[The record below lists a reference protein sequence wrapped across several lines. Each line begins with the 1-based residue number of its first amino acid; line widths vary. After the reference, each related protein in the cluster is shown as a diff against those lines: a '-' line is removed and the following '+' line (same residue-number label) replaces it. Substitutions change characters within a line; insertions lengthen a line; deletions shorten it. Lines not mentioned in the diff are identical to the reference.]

1 MSLVLLPVLLLWGT
15 AAGVDLVSFPQ
26 GLLSRPLVAASVA
39 GAILG
44 DPLSGLRVGVILE
57 LFAMDVLPI
66 GASRYP
72 DYGPAAVA
80 AAAFAAG
87 GSGGHLLGPAVL
99 LGVLLAILG
108 GRSVEGL
115 RRLNGDLLR
124 KAEPALAAGDR
135 GAISRLFWMGM
146 TADAARS
153 LSLTAFGLAVV
164 VVLRW
169 GIEIPADLGDALGL
183 VAIGGGLLGG
193 MSGVLRRSGGARLV
207 GVGLLMGTLVAWIA

>member
-1 MSLVLLPVLLLWGT
+1 MSLALLPVLLFWGT
-15 AAGVDLVSFPQ
+15 VTGVDLVSFPQ

-72 DYGPAAVA
+72 DYGPAAVV
-80 AAAFAAG
+80 AAAFAVG
-87 GSGGHLLGPAVL
+87 GSGAHVLGPAAL

-115 RRLNGDLLR
+115 RRLNGDLVR
-124 KAEPALAAGDR
+124 KAEPALAMGDR
-135 GAISRLFWMGM
+135 GMVSRLFWMGM

-153 LSLTAFGLAVV
+153 LSLTAFGLALV
-164 VVLRW
+164 VVLQW
-169 GIEIPADLGDALGL
+169 GIEVPSELGHYLGL
-183 VAIGGGLLGG
+183 VAIGGGILGG
-193 MSGVLRRSGGARLV
+193 MNGVLRRSGGARLV
-207 GVGLLMGTLVAWIA
+207 GVGLLLGTIVAWIA